1 VPDLDPELR
10 VLSSHQVR
18 FLTALRG
25 IAESGRTPPAEEKLE
40 LFHGRWRGSVD
51 PVFAEFAY

>member
-1 VPDLDPELR
+1 MPDLDPELR

-25 IAESGRTPPAEEKLE
+25 IAESGVTPAEEKLA
-40 LFHGRWRGSVD
+40 LFHGRWGGKVD
-51 PVFAEFAY
+51 PVFSEFAY